1 MSQHILSLDIPTTT
15 NPKTFR
21 VVDTSEYIA
30 NIAATSCF
38 IQIVPP
44 GSNSARQYTV
54 QPGFNLIVN
63 ASNLRIMRAKKESDL
78 TDLPDGIYTVKYS
91 VCPNDKNFV
100 EYYYLHNAGQYQR
113 YIALIC
119 DLYSKRKFIPYKEF
133 GTRRNELWKI
143 GKIIKDAKGLVEE
156 CGKDSD
162 GLNLYKEATQLLDSY
177 QTNCNDCH

>member
-21 VVDTSEYIA
+21 IVDTSEYIPGITPT
-30 NIAATSCF
+30 NCF
-38 IQIVPP
+38 VQILPP
-44 GSNSARQYTV
+44 ASTTARQYAV

-63 ASNLRIMRAKKESDL
+63 ASNLRIARAKKASDL
-78 TDLPDGIYTVKYS
+78 VDLPDGIYTIKYS
-91 VCPNDKNFV
+91 VTPNDKNYV

-133 GTRRNELWKI
+133 ATRRNELWKV
-143 GKIIKDAKGLVEE
+143 GKVIKDAKSLVED
-156 CGKDSD
+156 CGKDRD
-162 GLNLYKEATQLLDSY
+162 GLNLYREATELLDSY
-177 QTNCNDCH
+177 QTNCHDCH